1 LSITP
6 ARRALVVSTG
16 VLLGALALPIAA
28 AAGPTIQ
35 ISAGLDP
42 IELRV
47 RPGTTVTFRNVD
59 GERHRLRSRAGAEF
73 DTGNIEPGQA
83 RTIRFTVTGRY
94 PYVDERDRDT
104 TQYHGTIVVTASGAT
119 GGGASG
125 SGGIAEPASS
135 ATIHFAGRRFAPS
148 AITVRAGAV
157 VTFRNDDDRAHT
169 ASATDD
175 SFDTS
180 VLAAGASARATLAKP
195 GTYRYLC
202 LIHPDMTG
210 TITVKSTSGGAAPAP
225 ATPAPAPT
233 PTPTPTPQSSPA
245 TVSGATV
252 TLAEFAFTP
261 AHMTVAAGATLT
273 FRNDGA
279 ALHTATSDDGAID
292 SGYLEPGASFRTTL
306 SQPGTVRFVC
316 SLHPQMAM
324 TVTVAAGG
332 VAAPSASPPAPSPT
346 STPDAS
352 EDPSATP
359 GILEAGVGIVGPSH
373 AASAD
378 AEATAST
385 DAAAVDTGPAGRVLL
400 AILLTGIAVAA
411 FARLVAGTGRP
422 SSATAGPGRP
432 GTSP

>member
-1 LSITP
+1 MRRGLAPVVTAASPRSVPLSLTP
-6 ARRALVVSTG
+6 ARRALVVITG
-16 VLLGALALPIAA
+16 VLLAALAVPIAA
-28 AAGPTIQ
+28 AAGPTIR
-35 ISAGLDP
+35 ISTGLDP
-42 IELRV
+42 VELRV

-73 DTGNIEPGQA
+73 DTGNIEPGQS
-83 RTIRFTVTGRY
+83 RSLRFTVTGRY
-94 PYVDERDRDT
+94 PYVDERDRDA
-104 TQYHGTIVVTASGAT
+104 TQYHGTIVVTTSGAT

-125 SGGIAEPASS
+125 SAGIAEPAST
-135 ATIHFAGRRFAPS
+135 ATIHFAGRRFSPS

-175 SFDTS
+175 TFDTG

-225 ATPAPAPT
+225 AAPAAT
-233 PTPTPTPQSSPA
+233 PTPTPTPQSSSA

-252 TLAEFAFTP
+252 ALADFAFTP
-261 AHMTVAAGATLT
+261 AHVTVAAGVTLT

-279 ALHTATSDDGAID
+279 ALHTATADDGAID

-306 SQPGTVRFVC
+306 SEPGTVRFVC

-324 TVTVAAGG
+324 TVSVTAGG
-332 VAAPSASPPAPSPT
+332 ATAPSASPKAPPPT
-346 STPDAS
+346 STPDPS

-359 GILEAGVGIVGPSH
+359 GPTILEAGVGIVG
-373 AASAD
+373 
-378 AEATAST
+378 
-385 DAAAVDTGPAGRVLL
+385 V
-400 AILLTGIAVAA
+400 
-411 FARLVAGTGRP
+411 
-422 SSATAGPGRP
+422 
-432 GTSP
+432 